1 MISLKKGIK
10 SLSKNILHEYYTP
23 KPTKFQGILVIFT
36 IFVNYADFYVNAVML
51 TDVTA
56 AAWMTIVLRQI
67 TISSVNVICVCT
79 KCCFCKTSCIISQRG
94 KNYLPLFPL
103 CTT

>member
-36 IFVNYADFYVNAVML
+36 IFVNYADFYVNIIMS
-51 TDVTA
+51 T
-56 AAWMTIVLRQI
+56 QI
-67 TISSVNVICVCT
+67 TSPIHFFIIFDYFATYCAPIQASALNIGYASFLSLLHHGVN
-79 KCCFCKTSCIISQRG
+79 
-94 KNYLPLFPL
+94 
-103 CTT
+103 

>member
-36 IFVNYADFYVNAVML
+36 IFVNYADFYVNAIML
-51 TDVTA
+51 TFE
-56 AAWMTIVLRQI
+56 TIRPGYLPFCMI
-67 TISSVNVICVCT
+67 APYIDISKPLT
-79 KCCFCKTSCIISQRG
+79 HKMLFCKKNCIVG
-94 KNYLPLFPL
+94 L
-103 CTT
+103 